1 MYSVV
6 MSSAQFNVSTKVLAG
21 YLKPGE
27 TVEME
32 STRTNRRTGK
42 VIGNP
47 SRGSGVFVGDYRSDD
62 GQMYFMFRDGEVNG
76 HRQSLFGYPVANFS
90 AYTLSTYGPFKFN
103 AQHIHEGN

>member
-1 MYSVV
+1 MYSDD
-6 MSSAQFNVSTKVLAG
+6 MATTRFNVSTKVLSG

-32 STRTNRRTGK
+32 SISTDRHTGK
-42 VIGNP
+42 VGNP
-47 SRGSGVFVGDYRSDD
+47 SRSSGIFVGDYRSDD
-62 GQMYFMFRDGEVNG
+62 GQMYFMFRDGEMNG